1 MVIIAII
8 VICFIVAVY
17 REVLNVIPGFYN
29 YLCLLGVLGLSMGL
43 ITLIATALVQ
53 PSSSQKRQIEE
64 ARAQDA
70 DITEKLRQE
79 AVTSTQKWKERI
91 RALKDQLKQHQA
103 NIRNNDVLSDNDKD
117 LNTVNWI
124 INQIESRRADSV
136 KEALLLYDDKRR
148 RDSAFELKKIQ
159 MQFETDR
166 RNREALD
173 NSIRDLQNTINQKKF
188 ERKMERI
195 ESEKL
200 EELRSINEK
209 LSR

>member
-8 VICFIVAVY
+8 VICFIVAIY

-79 AVTSTQKWKERI
+79 AVTSTQKWQERI

-103 NIRNNDVLSDNDKD
+103 NIRNNDVLSANDKD

>member
-17 REVLNVIPGFYN
+17 REVLNVVPGFYN

-79 AVTSTQKWKERI
+79 AVTSTQKWQERI